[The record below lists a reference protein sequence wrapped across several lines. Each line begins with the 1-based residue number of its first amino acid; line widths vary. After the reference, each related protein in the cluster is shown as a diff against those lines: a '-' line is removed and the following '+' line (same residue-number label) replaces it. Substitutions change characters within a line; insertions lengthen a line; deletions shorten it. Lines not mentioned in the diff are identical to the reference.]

1 MLTSVLVPDPDPTR
15 RQCLAAEAL
24 AIAEAD
30 GATELIA
37 SAHLAR
43 RLALSRRDE
52 LTERTEVA
60 LTAVREAQATPNV
73 QLTLTAMLFALS
85 DLLESGRIE
94 EHLAML
100 DSFRTTAMELH
111 LPMFEVYAQF
121 IEASHALSAGRYAE
135 ARRLADNA
143 LAAGIR
149 SHGRNAEVTHAGI
162 LYRLSLDT
170 GRLVDLLP
178 EIERQ
183 VAANPRLRLW
193 QIALVRTLA
202 EAGRGAEAAA
212 MLDDLVGVDG
222 LHLRDNQM
230 FFPSLCALVDVAFML
245 GDRPRSEMLLH
256 ALEPYRGR
264 LAIAGLAG
272 LSMGPVSGYAGR
284 AAHAAGELDAAEELL
299 REAVSTCEAL
309 GLRPNEALARMDLA
323 AVLRDLDRPGDRAE
337 ADAEETVARSIADAI
352 GLVLPTRTI
361 GRLRT

>member
-1 MLTSVLVPDPDPTR
+1 
-15 RQCLAAEAL
+15 
-24 AIAEAD
+24 
-30 GATELIA
+30 
-37 SAHLAR
+37 
-43 RLALSRRDE
+43 
-52 LTERTEVA
+52 
-60 LTAVREAQATPNV
+60 
-73 QLTLTAMLFALS
+73 MLFALS
-85 DLLESGRIE
+85 DLLESGRME

-100 DSFRTTAMELH
+100 DSFKTTASELH

-135 ARRLADNA
+135 ARRLADSA

-212 MLDDLVGVDG
+212 LLADLVGADG

-245 GDRPRSEMLLH
+245 GDRSRSQLLFGV
-256 ALEPYRGR
+256 LEPYRGR

-284 AAHAAGELDAAEELL
+284 AAHAAGCLDAAEDLL
-299 REAVSTCEAL
+299 RETVGSCEEL
-309 GLRPNEALARMDLA
+309 GLRPSEALARLDLA

-337 ADAEETVARSIADAI
+337 ADAEEAVARSIADAI
-352 GLVLPTRTI
+352 GLVLPARTI
-361 GRLRT
+361 GGLGT